1 MGGVY
6 DETGCDGVDE
16 KEECLPDGIISIFWI
31 KIY

>member
-16 KEECLPDGIISIFWI
+16 KEECLPDGTTEREQ
-31 KIY
+31 